1 MPKSYHGMSLTPV
14 VTLHV
19 QPFWLFKC
27 LHRKKSVQTLDLATV
42 CTFCTNICTN
52 QRSLILKSPNLPQN
66 HDSKMSLLRDG
77 RPHLYVF
84 IALILLLLCYCMCC
98 LSPKCW
104 HRMSK
109 TRWE

>member
-19 QPFWLFKC
+19 SPFWLFKC
-27 LHRKKSVQTLDLATV
+27 LHRKKSVQTLDLAIV

-66 HDSKMSLLRDG
+66 HDPKMSLPRDG
-77 RPHLYVF
+77 RPRLYNRADIAATLLLYV
-84 IALILLLLCYCMCC
+84 
-98 LSPKCW
+98 LSLAKVLA
-104 HRMSK
+104 
-109 TRWE
+109 